1 MLLNVVHFFYFT
13 FQGEICKPYRQS
25 ELNNNTDNAE
35 EPDNDRTIS
44 LEQLERA
51 MNTEAC
57 LVQWLENVTPTQRAQ
72 TLEERI
78 NNYHQDILR

>member
-1 MLLNVVHFFYFT
+1 M
-13 FQGEICKPYRQS
+13 
-25 ELNNNTDNAE
+25 NNNTDNAE
-35 EPDNDRTIS
+35 ETDNDRTIS

-51 MNTEAC
+51 INAEAC
-57 LVQWLENVTPTQRAQ
+57 LVQWLENVTPAQRAP